1 MDPEELQAHTEK
13 LRVAARAAHDQRVPF
28 RSISSV
34 HHRLV
39 LDRAIK
45 NVLSTEL
52 AQFTYAQIIDGLPT
66 GDVSWDCRYCGAFGE
81 HPIDSEHE
89 KLCPGALEKAREYY
103 EQWNSEIL
111 MFEAKVSLL
120 QFFYVYVLML
130 MRFRLSKTTNGLG
143 RVLRPL
149 MCG

>member
-13 LRVAARAAHDQRVPF
+13 LRLAARAAHDQRVPF
-28 RSISSV
+28 RSIFSE

-66 GDVSWDCRYCGAFGE
+66 GDVSWDRRYCGVFGE
-81 HPIDSEHE
+81 HPIDSKHE
-89 KLCPGALEKAREYY
+89 ELCPGTLKKAREYY

-111 MFEAKVSLL
+111 IFEAKVLL
-120 QFFYVYVLML
+120 PQSFYV
-130 MRFRLSKTTNGLG
+130 
-143 RVLRPL
+143 
-149 MCG
+149 